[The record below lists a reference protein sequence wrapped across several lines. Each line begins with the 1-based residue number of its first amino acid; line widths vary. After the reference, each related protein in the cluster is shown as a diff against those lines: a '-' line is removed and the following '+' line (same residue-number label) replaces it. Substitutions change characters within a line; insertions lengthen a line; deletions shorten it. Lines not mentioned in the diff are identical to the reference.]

1 MKKEAYIKPLNKEK
15 TLHFTILTP
24 PLPSQIS
31 TSSNF
36 AYMNE
41 TLTLLKALS
50 SYKRS
55 LELDFMYPIEYA
67 AGMNEFISVARH
79 SMDSNGMVL
88 CPCCRCVN
96 KKSQYMHVIKL
107 HLITHGFL
115 SSYTRWYHH
124 GEQIEEVEDEGLF
137 DTEDNVE
144 DSNHDD
150 LDASLHDD
158 IGSKY
163 FDIGPTSDFND
174 ESPFNVD
181 DNFHFQEGNVS
192 CLEGLTEHWNFINH
206 VSRVP
211 EFSGV
216 GARLH
221 LVMLLS
227 VVVDSLSFIHN
238 NKGKASRQFLP
249 RIRSNLFDLVLLF
262 LIGVDS
268 PQITVISV
276 IRCKTFV
283 LSAYLV

>member
-1 MKKEAYIKPLNKEK
+1 MDRHWINIPNK
-15 TLHFTILTP
+15 
-24 PLPSQIS
+24 
-31 TSSNF
+31 
-36 AYMNE
+36 
-41 TLTLLKALS
+41 LS
-50 SYKRS
+50 A
-55 LELDFMYPIEYA
+55 EYA

-107 HLITHGFL
+107 HLIIHGFL

-150 LDASLHDD
+150 LDAGLHDD

-181 DNFHFQEGNVS
+181 DKS
-192 CLEGLTEHWNFINH
+192 PLDD
-206 VSRVP
+206 VP
-211 EFSGV
+211 VFRHEKTKKKCGSYRGGQIDLYSHSILMKEMSAV
-216 GARLH
+216 Y
-221 LVMLLS
+221 
-227 VVVDSLSFIHN
+227 
-238 NKGKASRQFLP
+238 KKA
-249 RIRSNLFDLVLLF
+249 
-262 LIGVDS
+262 
-268 PQITVISV
+268 
-276 IRCKTFV
+276 
-283 LSAYLV
+283 